1 MLPSAP
7 DLMRP
12 PVDNIA
18 APTFPADLEWLN
30 VAPLRIEKQAGQ
42 PVLVDF
48 WDICRPESIL
58 AMPHLKRWN
67 ESYGP
72 QGLRVISVHCPGYE
86 AGRDPEAVR
95 GAVERLGVEHAVVLD
110 PDFEC
115 WRAYDNPGW
124 PARYLFGPDLTLVD
138 VHHGDGAIRE
148 TEMAI
153 RAQLG
158 IEGPPGENC
167 PPDDSDEL
175 LVVPTAP
182 REGNGSGPYAAG
194 QVWAICEGE
203 GSIEVNGEEVA
214 VPGTG
219 AVLLVDNPHHTE
231 GVVAI
236 VPGEGVDV
244 LETVFLPG
252 PPA

>member
-12 PVDNIA
+12 PVDTIT
-18 APTFPADLEWLN
+18 APSFPADLEWVN
-30 VAPLRIEKQAGQ
+30 VAPLRIEKQADR

-48 WDICRPESIL
+48 WDICRPESIATL
-58 AMPHLKRWN
+58 PHVKRWN
-67 ESYGP
+67 ETYGP
-72 QGLRVISVHCPGYE
+72 LGLRVISVHSPGYP

-95 GAVERLGVEHAVVLD
+95 SAVERLGIEHAVVLD
-110 PDFEC
+110 PNFEC

-124 PARYLFGPDLTLVD
+124 PARYLFGPDLALVD

-153 RAQLG
+153 REQLG
-158 IEGPPGENC
+158 IEGEPGDEC

-175 LVVPTAP
+175 VVVPTAA

-194 QVWAICEGE
+194 QAWAICQ
-203 GSIEVNGEEVA
+203 GSGALEVNGEVVE

-219 AVLLVDNPHHTE
+219 ALLLADHPHHTE
-231 GVVAI
+231 AVLEMNA
-236 VPGEGVDV
+236 GEGVEI
-244 LETVFLPG
+244 LETVFLAG
-252 PPA
+252 TPA